1 MEIKKTIMILLFLL
15 CILIIGAASAADND
29 AIVGSDVTE
38 DAVYICDGADS
49 LELSQSGDVGSSVEK
64 TQADSSSQEKFIDV
78 KSESQNEI
86 ENGLKSCEDK
96 AKLKDDNSMSFDD
109 LRNQIENA
117 SAGATITISK
127 DNYTYENTTPIKVK
141 DNLTIDGN
149 NSWFDGT
156 NANMSGLFCVEGAN
170 VVLKNLFFINW
181 ELEDSYNII
190 EWFGENGT
198 LYNCMFVNNIA
209 IDGVVDWSGDNG
221 VIDGCYFGYDYG
233 MDNGGA
239 LCIYSDGV
247 TVKNSIFETN
257 LAKNDGGAIYSLGK
271 GTTIANS
278 TFTNCSSLTGNG
290 GAIYIYSDYNLIT
303 NCTFTNCT
311 ALDNGGAIYVSGD
324 YNIINDSKYFNN
336 EAFNDGGAV
345 YLLGTDCCV
354 NNSYFESN
362 SADEDGG
369 AIYSKGTTGFDIDN
383 CTFVNNSA
391 GVYGGAVALEN
402 PSLVNGSVFENNSA
416 LAAGAIFSNDELAVF
431 DSLFDQNTAEIGGAL
446 VLSDDTAISN
456 SNITNNNASSGG
468 AIAVISDL
476 TVEINGTQF
485 KDNLADSGSNNI
497 ALMVNATVTTDDET
511 TSDSPLILKLATLSP
526 VSVENV
532 TYGQVLNISAE
543 ILDVDG
549 SPMDKGFV
557 KTEID
562 GISYMAL
569 VSNGTGVLNVP
580 YLKPGNYS
588 STVAFVLDGYENATA
603 EYEFSVSGPT
613 RILTKID
620 YNDMETIA
628 VAAADG
634 RIGEYFKITLK
645 DENGNILANKDV
657 KIGFN
662 GKVYDRTTDENG
674 TAQLQINLG
683 YKGTYTFAIGFIG
696 DDDYLGAFEV
706 AKITVNLHTPKLTTP
721 NKTYK
726 STAKTK
732 TLTATFKT
740 ANGNIISGKKIS
752 FTVNGKTYTAKTNS
766 KGIASVKVSLN
777 KKGTYSFTVKFAGD
791 STFKTVSKK
800 GKLTIK

>member
-15 CILIIGAASAADND
+15 CILIIGTASAADNY
-29 AIVGSDVTE
+29 AIVGDVTE
-38 DAVYICDGADS
+38 DAVCISDNADS
-49 LELSQSGDVGSSVEK
+49 LELSQSDDVKGSVEK
-64 TQADSSSQEKFIDV
+64 TQAVSSSQEKFIDV

-86 ENGLKSCEDK
+86 ENGLGSCEDK

-209 IDGVVDWSGDNG
+209 IDGVVDWSGENG

-233 MDNGGA
+233 MDNCGA

-391 GVYGGAVALEN
+391 EVYGGAVALEN

-416 LAAGAIFSNDELAVF
+416 LAAGAVFSNDELAVF
-431 DSLFDQNTAEIGGAL
+431 DSLFDQNTAETGGAL
-446 VLSDDTAISN
+446 VLSDDTVISD
-456 SNITNNNASSGG
+456 SNLTNNNASNGG
-468 AIAVISDL
+468 AIDVIGDL
-476 TVEINGTQF
+476 TLEINGTQF

-497 ALMVNATVTTDDET
+497 ALLVNATVITDEET
-511 TSDSPLILKLATLSP
+511 TSDSPLILKSAILSP
-526 VSVENV
+526 ISVENV
-532 TYGQVLNISAE
+532 TYGQILNITAV

-549 SPMDKGFV
+549 NPMDKGFV

-562 GISYMAL
+562 GVSYMAL

-588 STVAFVLDGYENATA
+588 STVTFVLDGYENATA
-603 EYEFSVSGPT
+603 EYEFTVSGPT

-620 YNDMETIA
+620 YKDMETIA

-662 GKVYDRTTDENG
+662 GKVYNRTTDENG
-674 TAQLQINLG
+674 SAQLQINLG
-683 YKGTYTFAIGFIG
+683 YKGTYTFAMGFLG
-696 DDDYLGAFEV
+696 DDDYFGAFEV
-706 AKITVNLHTPKLTTP
+706 AKITVKLHTPKLTTP

-740 ANGNIISGKKIS
+740 ANGNPISGKKIS
-752 FTVNGKTYTAKTNS
+752 FTVNGKSYTAKTNS
-766 KGIASVKVSLN
+766 KGVASVKVSLN
-777 KKGTYSFTVKFAGD
+777 KKGTYSFTAKFAGD
-791 STFKTVSKK
+791 NIFKTVSKK

>member
-1 MEIKKTIMILLFLL
+1 MILLFLL